1 MNSDKAELLNETL
14 LELERS
20 KEREQRLAE
29 ENRVI
34 LAALSALSN
43 ADNKYKIFD
52 ELKKVLSRYI
62 EFDDFIVI
70 SKSKHHSSFY
80 TFLTSNV
87 AFQGKQWQHTDKFQR
102 VLDGEGIIL
111 FDPCEQDEF
120 RHLSRPLQ
128 IQIGTA
134 LMTGIRAEASDSVLL
149 LIGRRKGQ
157 FSLETKATLLRFR
170 PLLERAISDIEYKE
184 ELQQLVNIKTRE
196 LSIAQR
202 QAEQANQSKSQFL
215 AMMSHELR
223 TPLNAVLGFIDVLR
237 QESNQE
243 QCKLLEQMESS
254 AELLLVIIN
263 DILDLTRIESGHFM
277 LQCNWIS
284 LEKKL
289 SHSLMYHSQL
299 AKEKGIDFTV
309 NQSLCSSCLYWLDPT
324 RLTQILFNVVG
335 NAIKF
340 TKQGAVNVDLIT
352 DVSWLTIVVS
362 DTGIGMDDARIEQ
375 LFSPFIQADNSI
387 TRTYGGTGLGL
398 TITKHLV
405 ELMKG
410 KIEVKS
416 QLNVGSSF
424 TIRLPLRSKQSAEKT
439 EAEPE
444 VKAPQSEIAEPI
456 LSNNHI
462 LVVEDTKTNQMVIK
476 LILNRL
482 GYNVSLADN
491 GQDAVD
497 LLTSDDQFDLVFM
510 DVSMPILD
518 GIQATQLIRNKGLK
532 IPIIAL
538 TAHTM
543 MEDKTQ
549 CINAGMDDFIMKPI
563 RTKDLSHVLAKY
575 IVR

>member
-128 IQIGTA
+128 IQIGTV

-352 DVSWLTIVVS
+352 DESWLTIVVS

-518 GIQATQLIRNKGLK
+518 GIQATQQIRNKGLK

>member
-1 MNSDKAELLNETL
+1 M
-14 LELERS
+14 
-20 KEREQRLAE
+20 
-29 ENRVI
+29 
-34 LAALSALSN
+34 
-43 ADNKYKIFD
+43 
-52 ELKKVLSRYI
+52 
-62 EFDDFIVI
+62 
-70 SKSKHHSSFY
+70 
-80 TFLTSNV
+80 

-284 LEKKL
+284 LEK
-289 SHSLMYHSQL
+289 
-299 AKEKGIDFTV
+299 
-309 NQSLCSSCLYWLDPT
+309 N
-324 RLTQILFNVVG
+324 
-335 NAIKF
+335 
-340 TKQGAVNVDLIT
+340 
-352 DVSWLTIVVS
+352 
-362 DTGIGMDDARIEQ
+362 
-375 LFSPFIQADNSI
+375 
-387 TRTYGGTGLGL
+387 
-398 TITKHLV
+398 
-405 ELMKG
+405 
-410 KIEVKS
+410 
-416 QLNVGSSF
+416 
-424 TIRLPLRSKQSAEKT
+424 
-439 EAEPE
+439 
-444 VKAPQSEIAEPI
+444 
-456 LSNNHI
+456 
-462 LVVEDTKTNQMVIK
+462 
-476 LILNRL
+476 
-482 GYNVSLADN
+482 
-491 GQDAVD
+491 
-497 LLTSDDQFDLVFM
+497 
-510 DVSMPILD
+510 
-518 GIQATQLIRNKGLK
+518 
-532 IPIIAL
+532 
-538 TAHTM
+538 
-543 MEDKTQ
+543 
-549 CINAGMDDFIMKPI
+549 
-563 RTKDLSHVLAKY
+563 
-575 IVR
+575 

>member
-352 DVSWLTIVVS
+352 DESWLTIVVS

>member
-352 DVSWLTIVVS
+352 DESWLTIVVS

-518 GIQATQLIRNKGLK
+518 GIQATQQIRNKGLK

>member
-243 QCKLLEQMESS
+243 QCNLLEQMENS

-309 NQSLCSSCLYWLDPT
+309 NQSLCSSYLYWLDPT

-340 TKQGAVNVDLIT
+340 TKQGAVNVDLVT
-352 DVSWLTIVVS
+352 EESWLTIVVS

-375 LFSPFIQADNSI
+375 LFSPFIQADSSI

-405 ELMKG
+405 ELMNG

-424 TIRLPLRSKQSAEKT
+424 TIRLPLRSKLSSEKAEV
-439 EAEPE
+439 EPE
-444 VKAPQSEIAEPI
+444 VKAPQSDKAEPI

>member
-324 RLTQILFNVVG
+324 RLIQILFNVVG

-352 DVSWLTIVVS
+352 DESWLTIVVS
-362 DTGIGMDDARIEQ
+362 DTSIGMDDARIEQ

-424 TIRLPLRSKQSAEKT
+424 TIRLPLRSKQSAKKT

-518 GIQATQLIRNKGLK
+518 GIQATQQIRNKGLK